1 MFLCV
6 IICCIKIYHKKVIK
20 SYRRNIVGSNKIF
33 EFKGFISFLYCIDIN
48 NIISNSLY
56 FFFPKLLS
64 QSSRRVIEDNNLLK
78 FYAWEIYWFSWRQES
93 YNANIAYWKYFFS
106 SFAALHAFFSFRKI
120 SIKTESQKVPQEEE
134 HESKNFI
141 NLFNDLC
148 VYWSMTDQPEN
159 LNTK

>member
-6 IICCIKIYHKKVIK
+6 IICCIKIYQKIVIK

-64 QSSRRVIEDNNLLK
+64 QSSRGVIEDNNLLK
-78 FYAWEIYWFSWRQES
+78 FYA
-93 YNANIAYWKYFFS
+93 
-106 SFAALHAFFSFRKI
+106 
-120 SIKTESQKVPQEEE
+120 
-134 HESKNFI
+134 
-141 NLFNDLC
+141 
-148 VYWSMTDQPEN
+148 
-159 LNTK
+159 